1 LKRLLERLGCH
12 YSLEDETRTYLGQH
26 FLIDFSTISKIVES
40 CNVAKTDIVLEFG
53 TGYGYLTKEISQLVK
68 GVYSY
73 EIDNELYSKAKNY
86 LGNVRNVKVINKD
99 FFAQNHIEFDFFLSN
114 MPYSRSKEILKWL
127 SFNQF
132 REAIILVQK
141 EFSEK
146 LIASPGNSKYSV
158 VSVFSQ
164 YCFDIKVL
172 FDVGK
177 DCFLPPP
184 QIESKVMRLR
194 SKNKMMTKDIIARLE
209 YIFSRRNKN
218 VTSLLN
224 SKDYGE
230 KRIDELDA
238 ETLLKISNELSDR
251 KQSRK

>member
-1 LKRLLERLGCH
+1 
-12 YSLEDETRTYLGQH
+12 LEDNKRTYLGQH
-26 FLIDFSTISKIVES
+26 FLIDFSTISKIIGS

-53 TGYGYLTKEISQLVK
+53 TGYGYLTKEISQLAKV
-68 GVYSY
+68 VYSY
-73 EIDNELYSKAKNY
+73 EIDKELYSKAKSY
-86 LGNVRNVKVINKD
+86 LVNVKNVEIINDD
-99 FFAQNHIEFDFFLSN
+99 FFTQNHIEFDFFLSN
-114 MPYSRSKEILKWL
+114 IPYSKSKEILKWL

-132 REAIILVQK
+132 REALILVQK

-146 LIASPGNSKYSV
+146 LIASPGNAHYSV

-164 YCFDIKVL
+164 YCFDIEAL

-184 QIESKVMRLR
+184 QIESKLVRLS
-194 SKNKMMTKDIIARLE
+194 SKKKRKKMTKDIIAWLE
-209 YIFSRRNKN
+209 YLFSCRNKN

-224 SKDYGE
+224 SKDYCN

-238 ETLLKISNELSDR
+238 ETLVKISNELNDR
-251 KQSRK
+251 KLYFK

>member
-1 LKRLLERLGCH
+1 M
-12 YSLEDETRTYLGQH
+12 EDNTRTYLGQH
-26 FLIDFSTISKIVES
+26 FLIDFSTISKIIGS

-53 TGYGYLTKEISQLVK
+53 TGYGYLTKEISQLAKV
-68 GVYSY
+68 VYSY
-73 EIDNELYSKAKNY
+73 EIDKELYSKAKSY
-86 LGNVRNVKVINKD
+86 LANVRNVKTINDD
-99 FFAQNHIEFDFFLSN
+99 FFAQNHVEFDFFLSN
-114 MPYSRSKEILKWL
+114 IPYSKSKEILKWL

-146 LIASPGNSKYSV
+146 LVASPGKAKYSV

-164 YCFDIKVL
+164 YCFDIEAL

-184 QIESKVMRLR
+184 QIESKIVRLS
-194 SKNKMMTKDIIARLE
+194 SKKKKMTKDIIAWLE
-209 YIFSRRNKN
+209 YLFSRRNKN
-218 VTSLLN
+218 VMSLLN
-224 SKDYGE
+224 SKDYCN

-238 ETLLKISNELSDR
+238 ETLVKISSELNDR
-251 KQSRK
+251 KLSFK